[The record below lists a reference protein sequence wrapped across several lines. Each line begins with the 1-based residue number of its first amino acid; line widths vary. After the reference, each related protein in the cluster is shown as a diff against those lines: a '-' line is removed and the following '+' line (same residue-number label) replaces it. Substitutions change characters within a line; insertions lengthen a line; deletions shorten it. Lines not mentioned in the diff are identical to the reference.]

1 MQVNHVLCTKYLWTK
16 QKEMRILMMGLENL
30 GKSTILNQIGNG
42 TIITTIPTIGFN
54 VETIEHKN
62 ISFTCWSVV
71 GQDRIRPLY
80 SHYYQNTQG
89 LIWVIDA
96 SNHDTMQEEH
106 TGHCDYTCP
115 NLHHHLGED
124 ELR

>member
-1 MQVNHVLCTKYLWTK
+1 MANS
-16 QKEMRILMMGLENL
+16 

-62 ISFTCWSVV
+62 ISFTCWSVS

-80 SHYYQNTQG
+80 SHFHQNTHG

-96 SNHDTMQEEH
+96 SDHDTMQERA
-106 TGHCDYTCP
+106 YWS
-115 NLHHHLGED
+115 L
-124 ELR
+124 